1 MFTRYR
7 ENKEE
12 GRLRKRV
19 SGAGIGMNR
28 CHVEMTSED
37 GTGVDS
43 PHGGNWM
50 VFGGKAQEAERRLP
64 CGFS

>member
-43 PHGGNWM
+43 PHGGN
-50 VFGGKAQEAERRLP
+50 
-64 CGFS
+64 